1 MIPQAVETKK
11 LELKKTVPN
20 TLNYEGKD
28 TKKIKKLKSISLP
41 KGKEVAG
48 SSWNPPL
55 SLWLGY
61 DFRMG
66 ESECPETQICTCV
79 SFTQSPDFLVR

>member
-28 TKKIKKLKSISLP
+28 TKKIKKLKSISQP

-48 SSWNPPL
+48 SS
-55 SLWLGY
+55 
-61 DFRMG
+61 
-66 ESECPETQICTCV
+66 
-79 SFTQSPDFLVR
+79 